1 MPGVSR
7 LEATMSIADRH
18 GIIGPLSVLHQ
29 LSQTEWIGPNTIRI
43 TTPVTEQSLVALLTQ
58 GLTTLTALLITPN
71 QNISVTY
78 GAAAS
83 NVPVDLNANGFHAMS
98 GTSLTALAVT
108 TTVNPTDIT
117 YWVAGS

>member
-1 MPGVSR
+1 MPGISR
-7 LEATMSIADRH
+7 LEATMSLADRH
-18 GIIGPLSVLHQ
+18 TTIGPLSILHQ

-43 TTPVTEQSLVALLTQ
+43 ATAVTEESLVVLLTQ
-58 GLTTLTALLITPN
+58 GLTTITALLITAN
-71 QNISVTY
+71 ENITVTY

-83 NVPVDLNANGFHAMS
+83 NAPVALNANGFHAMS